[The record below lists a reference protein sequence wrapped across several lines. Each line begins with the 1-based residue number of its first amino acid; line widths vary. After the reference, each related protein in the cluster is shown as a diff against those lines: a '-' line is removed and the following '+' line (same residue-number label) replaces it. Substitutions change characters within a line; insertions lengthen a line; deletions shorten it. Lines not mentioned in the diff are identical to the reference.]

1 MRLATRMKLTYGT
14 VFIVPLILMF
24 VTFWGMG
31 QIEMRALRQK
41 FDMEEASVEMLVNPY
56 KMLDKISSSIVDELR
71 NTAENSPEK
80 LMDTAYLEQMNQR
93 LEAYSSFLVLRRGG
107 EVYYSGGPGDT
118 GLELSNLELFTVD
131 SGFVSGEEPYH
142 LKQIDFGFSDGSEGV
157 VQILTPVESVV
168 HQVENMIVKA
178 FVLALIIL
186 VAVSGTAFFGL
197 YQSIVQP
204 LEKLKRAA
212 VNIKEGNLDF
222 NVITDTEDEI
232 GEVCTAFEEMRIKLK
247 AQIDLSMQYEKDN
260 KELISNISHDLKT
273 PITAIKGY
281 VEGIRDDVADTPE
294 KMDKYIR
301 TIYNKATDM
310 DKLIDEPIDFISGQ
324 IEEFERRRVEAKKA
338 MICEIYTGIMA
349 EHGTVME
356 YLPLDRIYDSRWEN
370 STTTQK
376 AITEAITAHV
386 EHVEKDLDTIRA
398 MESEF
403 EDKGLAK
410 YKATLEL
417 SDAITAMNQYQKQKE
432 EILRRQA
439 EEEQRKAALVHE
451 EPAAPE
457 VVPEV
462 VPEEEK
468 EVRSAPASAGTV
480 RYEVVADPFQIAQL
494 EAAMREYGIKF
505 RRV

>member
-1 MRLATRMKLTYGT
+1 M
-14 VFIVPLILMF
+14 
-24 VTFWGMG
+24 
-31 QIEMRALRQK
+31 
-41 FDMEEASVEMLVNPY
+41 
-56 KMLDKISSSIVDELR
+56 
-71 NTAENSPEK
+71 
-80 LMDTAYLEQMNQR
+80 
-93 LEAYSSFLVLRRGG
+93 
-107 EVYYSGGPGDT
+107 
-118 GLELSNLELFTVD
+118 
-131 SGFVSGEEPYH
+131 
-142 LKQIDFGFSDGSEGV
+142 
-157 VQILTPVESVV
+157 
-168 HQVENMIVKA
+168 
-178 FVLALIIL
+178 
-186 VAVSGTAFFGL
+186 
-197 YQSIVQP
+197 
-204 LEKLKRAA
+204 
-212 VNIKEGNLDF
+212 
-222 NVITDTEDEI
+222 
-232 GEVCTAFEEMRIKLK
+232 
-247 AQIDLSMQYEKDN
+247 
-260 KELISNISHDLKT
+260 
-273 PITAIKGY
+273 
-281 VEGIRDDVADTPE
+281 
-294 KMDKYIR
+294 
-301 TIYNKATDM
+301 
-310 DKLIDEPIDFISGQ
+310 
-324 IEEFERRRVEAKKA
+324 EAKKA

-439 EEEQRKAALVHE
+439 KQRKAALVHE
-451 EPAAPE
+451 EP

-462 VPEEEK
+462 VPNVALEEEK
-468 EVRSAPASAGTV
+468 EVRSATAPEGTV

>member
-1 MRLATRMKLTYGT
+1 MQEINLLVEQKDGSIETNFEEIKVALAAGLEEYKGM
-14 VFIVPLILMF
+14 VF
-24 VTFWGMG
+24 
-31 QIEMRALRQK
+31 
-41 FDMEEASVEMLVNPY
+41 
-56 KMLDKISSSIVDELR
+56 
-71 NTAENSPEK
+71 TAESQPEAK
-80 LMDTAYLEQMNQR
+80 RTVA
-93 LEAYSSFLVLRRGG
+93 SLR
-107 EVYYSGGPGDT
+107 
-118 GLELSNLELFTVD
+118 
-131 SGFVSGEEPYH
+131 
-142 LKQIDFGFSDGSEGV
+142 
-157 VQILTPVESVV
+157 
-168 HQVENMIVKA
+168 
-178 FVLALIIL
+178 
-186 VAVSGTAFFGL
+186 
-197 YQSIVQP
+197 
-204 LEKLKRAA
+204 KLKKAMNDRRIE
-212 VNIKEGNLDF
+212 IKKTFMAPYTN
-222 NVITDTEDEI
+222 
-232 GEVCTAFEEMRIKLK
+232 FE
-247 AQIDLSMQYEKDN
+247 AQV
-260 KELISNISHDLKT
+260 KEL
-273 PITAIKGY
+273 
-281 VEGIRDDVADTPE
+281 
-294 KMDKYIR
+294 
-301 TIYNKATDM
+301 

-417 SDAITAMNQYQKQKE
+417 SDAIATMNQYQKQKE

-439 EEEQRKAALVHE
+439 EEEQRKAEEEARRAAEEEQRKAALVHE
-451 EPAAPE
+451 EP

-462 VPEEEK
+462 VPDVALEEEK
-468 EVRSAPASAGTV
+468 EVRSATALAGTV
-480 RYEVVADPFQIAQL
+480 LYEVIADPFQIAQL

>member
-1 MRLATRMKLTYGT
+1 MQEINLLVEQKDGSIETNFEEIKVALAAGLEEYKGM
-14 VFIVPLILMF
+14 VF
-24 VTFWGMG
+24 
-31 QIEMRALRQK
+31 
-41 FDMEEASVEMLVNPY
+41 
-56 KMLDKISSSIVDELR
+56 
-71 NTAENSPEK
+71 TAESQPEAK
-80 LMDTAYLEQMNQR
+80 RTVA
-93 LEAYSSFLVLRRGG
+93 SLR
-107 EVYYSGGPGDT
+107 
-118 GLELSNLELFTVD
+118 
-131 SGFVSGEEPYH
+131 
-142 LKQIDFGFSDGSEGV
+142 
-157 VQILTPVESVV
+157 
-168 HQVENMIVKA
+168 
-178 FVLALIIL
+178 
-186 VAVSGTAFFGL
+186 
-197 YQSIVQP
+197 
-204 LEKLKRAA
+204 KLKKAMNDRRIE
-212 VNIKEGNLDF
+212 IKKTFMAPYTN
-222 NVITDTEDEI
+222 
-232 GEVCTAFEEMRIKLK
+232 FE
-247 AQIDLSMQYEKDN
+247 AQV
-260 KELISNISHDLKT
+260 KEL
-273 PITAIKGY
+273 
-281 VEGIRDDVADTPE
+281 
-294 KMDKYIR
+294 
-301 TIYNKATDM
+301 

-349 EHGTVME
+349 EYGTVME

-439 EEEQRKAALVHE
+439 EEEQRKAEEEARRAAEEEQRKAALVHE
-451 EPAAPE
+451 EP

-462 VPEEEK
+462 VPDVALEEEK
-468 EVRSAPASAGTV
+468 AVRSATAPEGTV

>member
-1 MRLATRMKLTYGT
+1 MQEINLLVEQKDGSIETNFEEIKVALAAGLEEYKGM
-14 VFIVPLILMF
+14 VF
-24 VTFWGMG
+24 
-31 QIEMRALRQK
+31 
-41 FDMEEASVEMLVNPY
+41 
-56 KMLDKISSSIVDELR
+56 
-71 NTAENSPEK
+71 TAESQPEAK
-80 LMDTAYLEQMNQR
+80 RTVA
-93 LEAYSSFLVLRRGG
+93 SLR
-107 EVYYSGGPGDT
+107 
-118 GLELSNLELFTVD
+118 
-131 SGFVSGEEPYH
+131 
-142 LKQIDFGFSDGSEGV
+142 
-157 VQILTPVESVV
+157 
-168 HQVENMIVKA
+168 
-178 FVLALIIL
+178 
-186 VAVSGTAFFGL
+186 
-197 YQSIVQP
+197 
-204 LEKLKRAA
+204 KLKKAMSDRRIE
-212 VNIKEGNLDF
+212 IKKTFMAPYTN
-222 NVITDTEDEI
+222 
-232 GEVCTAFEEMRIKLK
+232 FE
-247 AQIDLSMQYEKDN
+247 AQV
-260 KELISNISHDLKT
+260 KEL
-273 PITAIKGY
+273 
-281 VEGIRDDVADTPE
+281 
-294 KMDKYIR
+294 
-301 TIYNKATDM
+301 

-439 EEEQRKAALVHE
+439 EEEQRKAEEEARRAAEEEQRKATLVHE

-457 VVPEV
+457 VVPDV
-462 VPEEEK
+462 ALEEEK
-468 EVRSAPASAGTV
+468 AVRSATAPEGTV

-494 EAAMREYGIKF
+494 EAAMREYGIEF

>member
-1 MRLATRMKLTYGT
+1 MQEINLLVEQKDGSIETNFEEIKVALAAGLEEYKGM
-14 VFIVPLILMF
+14 VF
-24 VTFWGMG
+24 
-31 QIEMRALRQK
+31 
-41 FDMEEASVEMLVNPY
+41 
-56 KMLDKISSSIVDELR
+56 
-71 NTAENSPEK
+71 TAESQPEAKKTVASLRK
-80 LMDTAYLEQMNQR
+80 LKKAMND
-93 LEAYSSFLVLRRGG
+93 RRI
-107 EVYYSGGPGDT
+107 EIKKK
-118 GLELSNLELFTVD
+118 FM
-131 SGFVSGEEPYH
+131 EPYTN
-142 LKQIDFGFSDGSEGV
+142 FEA
-157 VQILTPVESVV
+157 
-168 HQVENMIVKA
+168 QV
-178 FVLALIIL
+178 
-186 VAVSGTAFFGL
+186 
-197 YQSIVQP
+197 
-204 LEKLKRAA
+204 
-212 VNIKEGNLDF
+212 
-222 NVITDTEDEI
+222 
-232 GEVCTAFEEMRIKLK
+232 
-247 AQIDLSMQYEKDN
+247 
-260 KELISNISHDLKT
+260 KEL
-273 PITAIKGY
+273 
-281 VEGIRDDVADTPE
+281 
-294 KMDKYIR
+294 
-301 TIYNKATDM
+301 

-410 YKATLEL
+410 YRATLEL

-439 EEEQRKAALVHE
+439 EEEQRKAEEETRRAAEEEQRKAALVHE
-451 EPAAPE
+451 EP

-462 VPEEEK
+462 VPDVALEEEK
-468 EVRSAPASAGTV
+468 AVRSATAPEGTV

>member
-1 MRLATRMKLTYGT
+1 MQEINLLVEQKDGSIETNFEEIKVALAAGLEEYKGM
-14 VFIVPLILMF
+14 VF
-24 VTFWGMG
+24 
-31 QIEMRALRQK
+31 
-41 FDMEEASVEMLVNPY
+41 
-56 KMLDKISSSIVDELR
+56 
-71 NTAENSPEK
+71 TAESQPEAK
-80 LMDTAYLEQMNQR
+80 RTVA
-93 LEAYSSFLVLRRGG
+93 SLR
-107 EVYYSGGPGDT
+107 
-118 GLELSNLELFTVD
+118 
-131 SGFVSGEEPYH
+131 
-142 LKQIDFGFSDGSEGV
+142 
-157 VQILTPVESVV
+157 
-168 HQVENMIVKA
+168 
-178 FVLALIIL
+178 
-186 VAVSGTAFFGL
+186 
-197 YQSIVQP
+197 
-204 LEKLKRAA
+204 KLKKAMNDRRIE
-212 VNIKEGNLDF
+212 IKKTFMAPYTN
-222 NVITDTEDEI
+222 
-232 GEVCTAFEEMRIKLK
+232 FE
-247 AQIDLSMQYEKDN
+247 AQV
-260 KELISNISHDLKT
+260 KEL
-273 PITAIKGY
+273 
-281 VEGIRDDVADTPE
+281 
-294 KMDKYIR
+294 
-301 TIYNKATDM
+301 

-398 MESEF
+398 MELEF

-439 EEEQRKAALVHE
+439 EEEQRKAEEEARRAAEEEQRKATLVHE

-457 VVPEV
+457 VVPDV
-462 VPEEEK
+462 ALEEEK
-468 EVRSAPASAGTV
+468 AVRSATAPEGTV

-494 EAAMREYGIKF
+494 EAAMREYGIEF

>member
-1 MRLATRMKLTYGT
+1 MQEINLLVEQKNGSIETNSEEIKAALAAK
-14 VFIVPLILMF
+14 
-24 VTFWGMG
+24 
-31 QIEMRALRQK
+31 
-41 FDMEEASVEMLVNPY
+41 MEEY
-56 KMLDKISSSIVDELR
+56 KGMVF
-71 NTAENSPEK
+71 TAESQPEAK
-80 LMDTAYLEQMNQR
+80 RTVA
-93 LEAYSSFLVLRRGG
+93 SLR
-107 EVYYSGGPGDT
+107 
-118 GLELSNLELFTVD
+118 
-131 SGFVSGEEPYH
+131 
-142 LKQIDFGFSDGSEGV
+142 
-157 VQILTPVESVV
+157 
-168 HQVENMIVKA
+168 
-178 FVLALIIL
+178 
-186 VAVSGTAFFGL
+186 
-197 YQSIVQP
+197 
-204 LEKLKRAA
+204 KLKKAMSDRRIE
-212 VNIKEGNLDF
+212 IKKTFMAPYTN
-222 NVITDTEDEI
+222 
-232 GEVCTAFEEMRIKLK
+232 FE
-247 AQIDLSMQYEKDN
+247 AQV
-260 KELISNISHDLKT
+260 KEL
-273 PITAIKGY
+273 
-281 VEGIRDDVADTPE
+281 
-294 KMDKYIR
+294 
-301 TIYNKATDM
+301 

-370 STTTQK
+370 STTAQK

-439 EEEQRKAALVHE
+439 EEEQRKAEEEVRRAAEEEQRKAALVHE
-451 EPAAPE
+451 EP

-462 VPEEEK
+462 VPDVALEEEK
-468 EVRSAPASAGTV
+468 AVRSATAPEGTV

>member
-1 MRLATRMKLTYGT
+1 MQEINLLVEQKNGSIETNSEEIKAALAAK
-14 VFIVPLILMF
+14 
-24 VTFWGMG
+24 
-31 QIEMRALRQK
+31 
-41 FDMEEASVEMLVNPY
+41 MEEY
-56 KMLDKISSSIVDELR
+56 KGMVF
-71 NTAENSPEK
+71 TAESQPEAK
-80 LMDTAYLEQMNQR
+80 RTVA
-93 LEAYSSFLVLRRGG
+93 SLR
-107 EVYYSGGPGDT
+107 
-118 GLELSNLELFTVD
+118 
-131 SGFVSGEEPYH
+131 
-142 LKQIDFGFSDGSEGV
+142 
-157 VQILTPVESVV
+157 
-168 HQVENMIVKA
+168 
-178 FVLALIIL
+178 
-186 VAVSGTAFFGL
+186 
-197 YQSIVQP
+197 
-204 LEKLKRAA
+204 KLKKAMNDRRIE
-212 VNIKEGNLDF
+212 IKKTFMAPYTN
-222 NVITDTEDEI
+222 
-232 GEVCTAFEEMRIKLK
+232 FE
-247 AQIDLSMQYEKDN
+247 AQV
-260 KELISNISHDLKT
+260 KEL
-273 PITAIKGY
+273 
-281 VEGIRDDVADTPE
+281 
-294 KMDKYIR
+294 
-301 TIYNKATDM
+301 

-410 YKATLEL
+410 YRATLEL

-451 EPAAPE
+451 EP

-462 VPEEEK
+462 VPDVALEEEK
-468 EVRSAPASAGTV
+468 AVRSATAPEGTV

>member
-1 MRLATRMKLTYGT
+1 MQEINLLVEQKDGSIETNFEEIKVALAAGLEEYKGM
-14 VFIVPLILMF
+14 VF
-24 VTFWGMG
+24 
-31 QIEMRALRQK
+31 
-41 FDMEEASVEMLVNPY
+41 
-56 KMLDKISSSIVDELR
+56 
-71 NTAENSPEK
+71 TAESQPEAK
-80 LMDTAYLEQMNQR
+80 RTVA
-93 LEAYSSFLVLRRGG
+93 SLR
-107 EVYYSGGPGDT
+107 
-118 GLELSNLELFTVD
+118 
-131 SGFVSGEEPYH
+131 
-142 LKQIDFGFSDGSEGV
+142 
-157 VQILTPVESVV
+157 
-168 HQVENMIVKA
+168 
-178 FVLALIIL
+178 
-186 VAVSGTAFFGL
+186 
-197 YQSIVQP
+197 
-204 LEKLKRAA
+204 KLKKAMSDRRIE
-212 VNIKEGNLDF
+212 IKKTFMAPYTN
-222 NVITDTEDEI
+222 
-232 GEVCTAFEEMRIKLK
+232 FE
-247 AQIDLSMQYEKDN
+247 AQV
-260 KELISNISHDLKT
+260 KEL
-273 PITAIKGY
+273 
-281 VEGIRDDVADTPE
+281 
-294 KMDKYIR
+294 
-301 TIYNKATDM
+301 

-410 YKATLEL
+410 YRATLEL

-439 EEEQRKAALVHE
+439 EEEQRKAEEEARRAAEEEQRKAALVHE
-451 EPAAPE
+451 EQ

-462 VPEEEK
+462 VPDVALEEEK
-468 EVRSAPASAGTV
+468 AVRSATAPEGTV

>member
-1 MRLATRMKLTYGT
+1 MQEINLLVEQKNGSIETNFEEIKAALAAGLEEYKGM
-14 VFIVPLILMF
+14 VF
-24 VTFWGMG
+24 
-31 QIEMRALRQK
+31 
-41 FDMEEASVEMLVNPY
+41 
-56 KMLDKISSSIVDELR
+56 
-71 NTAENSPEK
+71 TAESQPKAKKTVASLRK
-80 LMDTAYLEQMNQR
+80 LKNAMND
-93 LEAYSSFLVLRRGG
+93 RRI
-107 EVYYSGGPGDT
+107 EIKKK
-118 GLELSNLELFTVD
+118 FM
-131 SGFVSGEEPYH
+131 EPYTN
-142 LKQIDFGFSDGSEGV
+142 FEA
-157 VQILTPVESVV
+157 
-168 HQVENMIVKA
+168 QV
-178 FVLALIIL
+178 
-186 VAVSGTAFFGL
+186 
-197 YQSIVQP
+197 
-204 LEKLKRAA
+204 
-212 VNIKEGNLDF
+212 
-222 NVITDTEDEI
+222 
-232 GEVCTAFEEMRIKLK
+232 
-247 AQIDLSMQYEKDN
+247 
-260 KELISNISHDLKT
+260 KEL
-273 PITAIKGY
+273 
-281 VEGIRDDVADTPE
+281 
-294 KMDKYIR
+294 
-301 TIYNKATDM
+301 

-417 SDAITAMNQYQKQKE
+417 SDPITAMNQYQKQKE

-439 EEEQRKAALVHE
+439 EEEQRKAEEEARRAAEEEQRKATLVHE

-457 VVPEV
+457 VVPDV
-462 VPEEEK
+462 ALEEEK
-468 EVRSAPASAGTV
+468 EVRSATAPEGTV

>member
-1 MRLATRMKLTYGT
+1 MQEINLLVEQKNGSIETNSEEIKAALAAK
-14 VFIVPLILMF
+14 
-24 VTFWGMG
+24 
-31 QIEMRALRQK
+31 
-41 FDMEEASVEMLVNPY
+41 MEEY
-56 KMLDKISSSIVDELR
+56 KGMV
-71 NTAENSPEK
+71 
-80 LMDTAYLEQMNQR
+80 
-93 LEAYSSFLVLRRGG
+93 
-107 EVYYSGGPGDT
+107 
-118 GLELSNLELFTVD
+118 FTV
-131 SGFVSGEEPYH
+131 
-142 LKQIDFGFSDGSEGV
+142 
-157 VQILTPVESVV
+157 ES
-168 HQVENMIVKA
+168 QPEAKRT
-178 FVLALIIL
+178 
-186 VAVSGTAFFGL
+186 VASL
-197 YQSIVQP
+197 R
-204 LEKLKRAA
+204 KLKKAMNDRRIE
-212 VNIKEGNLDF
+212 IKKTFMAPYTN
-222 NVITDTEDEI
+222 
-232 GEVCTAFEEMRIKLK
+232 FE
-247 AQIDLSMQYEKDN
+247 AQV
-260 KELISNISHDLKT
+260 KEL
-273 PITAIKGY
+273 
-281 VEGIRDDVADTPE
+281 
-294 KMDKYIR
+294 
-301 TIYNKATDM
+301 

-376 AITEAITAHV
+376 AITEAIAAHV

-439 EEEQRKAALVHE
+439 EEEQRKAEEEARRAAEEEQRKATLVHE

-457 VVPEV
+457 VVPDV
-462 VPEEEK
+462 ALEEEK
-468 EVRSAPASAGTV
+468 AVRSATAPEGTV

>member
-1 MRLATRMKLTYGT
+1 MQEINLLVEQKDGSIETNFEEIKVALAAGLEEYKGM
-14 VFIVPLILMF
+14 VF
-24 VTFWGMG
+24 
-31 QIEMRALRQK
+31 
-41 FDMEEASVEMLVNPY
+41 
-56 KMLDKISSSIVDELR
+56 
-71 NTAENSPEK
+71 TAES
-80 LMDTAYLEQMNQR
+80 QQ
-93 LEAYSSFLVLRRGG
+93 EAKRTVASLR
-107 EVYYSGGPGDT
+107 
-118 GLELSNLELFTVD
+118 
-131 SGFVSGEEPYH
+131 
-142 LKQIDFGFSDGSEGV
+142 
-157 VQILTPVESVV
+157 
-168 HQVENMIVKA
+168 
-178 FVLALIIL
+178 
-186 VAVSGTAFFGL
+186 
-197 YQSIVQP
+197 
-204 LEKLKRAA
+204 KLKKAMNDRRIE
-212 VNIKEGNLDF
+212 IKKTFMAPYTN
-222 NVITDTEDEI
+222 
-232 GEVCTAFEEMRIKLK
+232 FE
-247 AQIDLSMQYEKDN
+247 AQV
-260 KELISNISHDLKT
+260 KEL
-273 PITAIKGY
+273 
-281 VEGIRDDVADTPE
+281 
-294 KMDKYIR
+294 
-301 TIYNKATDM
+301 

-410 YKATLEL
+410 YRATLEL

-439 EEEQRKAALVHE
+439 EEEQRKAEEEARRAAEEEQRKAALVHE
-451 EPAAPE
+451 EP

-462 VPEEEK
+462 VLDVALEEEK
-468 EVRSAPASAGTV
+468 AVRSATAPEGTV

>member
-1 MRLATRMKLTYGT
+1 MQEINLLVEQKDGSIETNFEEIKVALAAGLEEYKGM
-14 VFIVPLILMF
+14 VF
-24 VTFWGMG
+24 
-31 QIEMRALRQK
+31 
-41 FDMEEASVEMLVNPY
+41 
-56 KMLDKISSSIVDELR
+56 
-71 NTAENSPEK
+71 TAESQPEAK
-80 LMDTAYLEQMNQR
+80 RTVA
-93 LEAYSSFLVLRRGG
+93 SLR
-107 EVYYSGGPGDT
+107 
-118 GLELSNLELFTVD
+118 
-131 SGFVSGEEPYH
+131 
-142 LKQIDFGFSDGSEGV
+142 
-157 VQILTPVESVV
+157 
-168 HQVENMIVKA
+168 
-178 FVLALIIL
+178 
-186 VAVSGTAFFGL
+186 
-197 YQSIVQP
+197 
-204 LEKLKRAA
+204 KLKKAMNDRRIE
-212 VNIKEGNLDF
+212 IKKTFMAPYTN
-222 NVITDTEDEI
+222 
-232 GEVCTAFEEMRIKLK
+232 FE
-247 AQIDLSMQYEKDN
+247 AQV
-260 KELISNISHDLKT
+260 KEL
-273 PITAIKGY
+273 
-281 VEGIRDDVADTPE
+281 
-294 KMDKYIR
+294 
-301 TIYNKATDM
+301 

-410 YKATLEL
+410 YRATLEL

-439 EEEQRKAALVHE
+439 EEEQRKAEEEARRAAEEEQRKATLVHE

-457 VVPEV
+457 VVPDV
-462 VPEEEK
+462 ALEEEK
-468 EVRSAPASAGTV
+468 EVRSATAPEGTV

>member
-1 MRLATRMKLTYGT
+1 MQEINLLVEQKDGSIETNFEEIKVALAAGLEEYKGM
-14 VFIVPLILMF
+14 VF
-24 VTFWGMG
+24 
-31 QIEMRALRQK
+31 
-41 FDMEEASVEMLVNPY
+41 
-56 KMLDKISSSIVDELR
+56 
-71 NTAENSPEK
+71 TAESQPEAK
-80 LMDTAYLEQMNQR
+80 RTVASLR
-93 LEAYSSFLVLRRGG
+93 KLRRI
-107 EVYYSGGPGDT
+107 EIKKT
-118 GLELSNLELFTVD
+118 FMA
-131 SGFVSGEEPYH
+131 PYTN
-142 LKQIDFGFSDGSEGV
+142 FEA
-157 VQILTPVESVV
+157 
-168 HQVENMIVKA
+168 QV
-178 FVLALIIL
+178 
-186 VAVSGTAFFGL
+186 
-197 YQSIVQP
+197 
-204 LEKLKRAA
+204 
-212 VNIKEGNLDF
+212 
-222 NVITDTEDEI
+222 
-232 GEVCTAFEEMRIKLK
+232 
-247 AQIDLSMQYEKDN
+247 
-260 KELISNISHDLKT
+260 KEL
-273 PITAIKGY
+273 
-281 VEGIRDDVADTPE
+281 
-294 KMDKYIR
+294 
-301 TIYNKATDM
+301 

-370 STTTQK
+370 STTAQK

-451 EPAAPE
+451 EP

-462 VPEEEK
+462 VPDVALEEEK
-468 EVRSAPASAGTV
+468 AVRSATVPEGTV